1 MRKSSK
7 VMRATKRTRHDI
19 RPSIMPGSK
28 KISTHQH
35 FLCEPRNLTVCISM
49 RRMRG
54 LTNAFSQERLD
65 LKWARNEFADY
76 NFVGQYIPA
85 ETHSR
90 FGERID
96 RSCLE
101 DSETYH

>member
-1 MRKSSK
+1 
-7 VMRATKRTRHDI
+7 
-19 RPSIMPGSK
+19 
-28 KISTHQH
+28 
-35 FLCEPRNLTVCISM
+35 M
-49 RRMRG
+49 RRMMA
-54 LTNAFSQERLD
+54 LTNAFSLERLD

-76 NFVGQYIPA
+76 NFVGEYIPA

-101 DSETYH
+101 DSETLLAVRRDTNAGLCPI